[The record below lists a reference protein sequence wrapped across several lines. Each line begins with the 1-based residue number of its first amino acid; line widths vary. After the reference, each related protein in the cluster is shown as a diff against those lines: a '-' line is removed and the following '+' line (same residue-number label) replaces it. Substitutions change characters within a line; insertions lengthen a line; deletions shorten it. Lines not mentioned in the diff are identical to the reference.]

1 MRILKLNIQ
10 QISKYLLSS
19 AVIFL
24 TNAAV
29 IAEQDDS
36 LAISVI
42 DGYIREM
49 PPGQDITAAFMTL
62 KNSTLG
68 MCRLTMAS
76 SIIAEKI
83 EIHGHFYKDGMMS
96 MRPIEG
102 IDIPPKKSISL
113 KPGGY
118 HLMLFGLKEE
128 LKKNAQHE
136 ITLNFLGCP
145 TSTFKA
151 DVRSVL
157 QHKHHH

>member
-1 MRILKLNIQ
+1 MTIQ

-19 AVIFL
+19 AALFL
-24 TNAAV
+24 TNPAV
-29 IAEQDDS
+29 TAEQDDS
-36 LAISVI
+36 LAITVI

-68 MCRLTMAS
+68 LCRLTMAS
-76 SIIAEKI
+76 SVIAEKT
-83 EIHGHFYKDGMMS
+83 EIHAHFYKDGVMS
-96 MRPIEG
+96 MRPVDG
-102 IDIPPKKSISL
+102 IDIPSKKSISL

>member
-1 MRILKLNIQ
+1 MTIQ
-10 QISKYLLSS
+10 QISKYLLS
-19 AVIFL
+19 AAALFL
-24 TNAAV
+24 TNPAV
-29 IAEQDDS
+29 PAEQDDS
-36 LAISVI
+36 LAITVI

-68 MCRLTMAS
+68 LCRLTMAS
-76 SIIAEKI
+76 SVIAEKT

-96 MRPIEG
+96 MRPVDG
-102 IDIPPKKSISL
+102 LDIPPKKSISL

-145 TSTFKA
+145 TLTFNA
-151 DVRSVL
+151 DVRSIL
-157 QHKHHH
+157 QNKHHH

>member
-1 MRILKLNIQ
+1 MIIQ
-10 QISKYLLSS
+10 QILKYLLTST
-19 AVIFL
+19 VLLL
-24 TNAAV
+24 TNPAV
-29 IAEQDDS
+29 TAEQEDS
-36 LAISVI
+36 LAITVI

-49 PPGQDITAAFMTL
+49 PPGQDVTAAFMTL

-68 MCRLTMAS
+68 LCRLTMAS
-76 SIIAEKI
+76 SVIAEKT

-96 MRPIEG
+96 MRPVDG
-102 IDIPPKKSISL
+102 LDIPPKKSISL

-145 TSTFKA
+145 TLTFNA
-151 DVRSVL
+151 DVRSIL
-157 QHKHHH
+157 QNKHHH

>member
-1 MRILKLNIQ
+1 MTIQ

-19 AVIFL
+19 AVLFL
-24 TNAAV
+24 TNPAV

-36 LAISVI
+36 LVVTVI
-42 DGYIREM
+42 NGYIREM

-68 MCRLTMAS
+68 LCRLTMAS
-76 SIIAEKI
+76 SVIAEKI
-83 EIHGHFYKDGMMS
+83 EIHGNFYKDGMMS
-96 MRPIEG
+96 MRPVDG
-102 IDIPPKKSISL
+102 LDIPPKKSISL

-145 TSTFKA
+145 AITFNA
-151 DVRSVL
+151 DVRSVF
-157 QHKHHH
+157 QNNHHH